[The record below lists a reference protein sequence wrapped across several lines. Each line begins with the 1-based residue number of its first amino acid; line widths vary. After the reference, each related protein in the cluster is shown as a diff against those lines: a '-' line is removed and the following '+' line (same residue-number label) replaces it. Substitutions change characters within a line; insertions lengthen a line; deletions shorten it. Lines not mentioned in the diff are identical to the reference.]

1 MRLISVLFSFVPLL
15 ISTSAHFPDV
25 YGSHLGEMGAESC
38 QMLMRLSKKLA
49 EEEELTMTLLSLQGA
64 MQMLLAGS
72 SAGEASTDDTLP
84 MLPSTA
90 ARQNLIISVS

>member
-1 MRLISVLFSFVPLL
+1 MLNIKGILSNFRPHLS
-15 ISTSAHFPDV
+15 DV

-49 EEEELTMTLLSLQGA
+49 EEEELTMNLLSLQGA

-72 SAGEASTDDTLP
+72 SAGEASTDDTEPL
-84 MLPSTA
+84 LPSTA